1 MLDMA
6 SYTRWVQVLLG
17 EVGKYFFLLL
27 FSVLAIRL
35 WRRFFTLTGGK
46 PGNLLQACAVSILA
60 GCLGYFS
67 IRHSLSLLYSGYGE
81 RAFAAG
87 NLPAAFTLF
96 QKSSGYWS
104 SADAMGK
111 QGVCLLLSGRSG
123 EGLRRLAGAKAL
135 RHGRLTPFEEFYE
148 GLHYFFQE
156 QPDQA
161 IPLLEAA
168 SANPAYEWSVV
179 KLLAVIQLDRNQVA
193 DARRLMAP
201 FLQAKVSDTDC
212 DHAYVVAALDLTDGK
227 RSEAAALLDRFP
239 PENLSP
245 FWKPRFEKLR
255 IRIQNQAP

>member
-1 MLDMA
+1 MVNVSAPTKSTRRLPTTTPCATRPPGQTACSSCPRLWSRRYAGHGQVTRGGSGA
-6 SYTRWVQVLLG
+6 SVKWAV
-17 EVGKYFFLLL
+17 FFSCCC
-27 FSVLAIRL
+27 FPFWPIRL

-96 QKSSGYWS
+96 QKSSGYSS

-135 RHGRLTPFEEFYE
+135 RHGRLTPFEEFSRRTA
-148 GLHYFFQE
+148 LFFSGSPTKQFRC
-156 QPDQA
+156 
-161 IPLLEAA
+161 
-168 SANPAYEWSVV
+168 W
-179 KLLAVIQLDRNQVA
+179 
-193 DARRLMAP
+193 
-201 FLQAKVSDTDC
+201 
-212 DHAYVVAALDLTDGK
+212 K
-227 RSEAAALLDRFP
+227 RHR
-239 PENLSP
+239 
-245 FWKPRFEKLR
+245 
-255 IRIQNQAP
+255 RIQPMSGAWSNCSLSFNSTGTRLPMPGG